1 MKLSG
6 PISFLFVLLFCISA
20 FSAKAQFE
28 TVYIGVNGLTCS
40 QCTKT
45 VEMSIRKLDFVEDV
59 KMNLQHTEGKIVLK
73 KDKKPDMDKIAQAVI
88 NAGFSVRFLDADL
101 VVGSLVAASG
111 SCFSYNGDAFV
122 FSQAPENL
130 LKGTV
135 RLKFIGKK
143 FLPKNELK
151 KIPAVSDNKCSA
163 ASGKVYQV
171 AL

>member
-1 MKLSG
+1 MKFHLA
-6 PISFLFVLLFCISA
+6 ISTLLIALICMVGFDAS
-20 FSAKAQFE
+20 AQFE

-40 QCTKT
+40 QCSRT
-45 VEMSIRKLDFVEDV
+45 VEMSIRKLDFVADV
-59 KMNLQHTEGKIVLK
+59 QMNLQHTEGKIVLK
-73 KDKKPDMDKIAQAVI
+73 KDKKPDMEKIAQAVI

-101 VVGSLVAASG
+101 FVNNTLSGSG

-122 FSQAPENL
+122 FSQAPKNP

-151 KIPAVSDNKCSA
+151 KIPAVSDGNCGA
-163 ASGKVYQV
+163 GAGKVYHV
-171 AL
+171 SI